1 MVKRCPLCGG
11 ELRLPTD
18 LLATPLSRVC
28 AVCGRLTEI
37 PDDVWQYGDSPK
49 DGPLLL
55 QRPSDACPPGMP

>member
-1 MVKRCPLCGG
+1 MIKRCQFCGG

-28 AVCGRLTEI
+28 AVCGRVTEI
-37 PDDVWQYGDSPK
+37 PDDPWQVGDSPK

-55 QRPSDACPPGMP
+55 QRPSDPCPPGMT

>member
-1 MVKRCPLCGG
+1 MLKRCQFCGG

-37 PDDVWQYGDSPK
+37 PDDPWQVEKLIPQPLDSQEV
-49 DGPLLL
+49 DGP
-55 QRPSDACPPGMP
+55 